1 LLSQLTDIS
10 QVFVADPTFAH
21 ALGLA
26 PFVFTWGVSDELAEA
41 LRSAIE
47 TDRGSHSSSAREV
60 ALIYGVHLAVE
71 RKDAALADAVA
82 QASLQT
88 ALYSPDEGQVR
99 KAVLLVIECTG
110 AYPKSVGNG
119 VLTER
124 LERLALWR
132 RNPLL
137 PHELRSLL
145 PELKRVRASLRP
157 RLARAL
163 AALQLA
169 PSPNQ

>member
-1 LLSQLTDIS
+1 M
-10 QVFVADPTFAH
+10 FVADPTFAH

-26 PFVFTWGVSDELAEA
+26 PFVFTWGASDELAEA

-110 AYPKSVGNG
+110 ASSASRFGDAILFCLTNFARFYQSSNG
-119 VLTER
+119 S
-124 LERLALWR
+124 A
-132 RNPLL
+132 
-137 PHELRSLL
+137 
-145 PELKRVRASLRP
+145 RVYDRD
-157 RLARAL
+157 
-163 AALQLA
+163 
-169 PSPNQ
+169 

>member
-1 LLSQLTDIS
+1 M
-10 QVFVADPTFAH
+10 
-21 ALGLA
+21 
-26 PFVFTWGVSDELAEA
+26 
-41 LRSAIE
+41 
-47 TDRGSHSSSAREV
+47 
-60 ALIYGVHLAVE
+60 AVE

-145 PELKRVRASLRP
+145 PELKRVRASLRT

-169 PSPNQ
+169 PSPN